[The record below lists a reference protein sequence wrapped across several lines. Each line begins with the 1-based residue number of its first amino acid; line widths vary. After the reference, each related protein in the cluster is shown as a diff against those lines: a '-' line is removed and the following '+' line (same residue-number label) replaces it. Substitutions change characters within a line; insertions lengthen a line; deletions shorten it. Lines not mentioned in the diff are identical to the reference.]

1 MKKTVGIR
9 WMAAVLAAVTLLAA
23 CGQEQQP
30 VPATEGAAPAPDGIP
45 STPGSASQSTPLDP
59 GSTVGTVSEPA
70 ATPESPESP
79 AAPQAE
85 AQPDASAWLG
95 TWRWVNADKYNSST
109 IEIKSVDERQMVFSL
124 LAFHVTN
131 MKTLDGSHGNIENG
145 VAEMVGNEAV
155 FTDVEDE
162 DFELR
167 LSLTDDHLTLTTNK
181 TYIQF
186 GAFVTVDGAYARWK
200 PEPTNTDYLIVPGQ
214 SLGKISLGMTQDE
227 VIQQLGK
234 PTAEEENRMIY
245 QSSEHEIILYVKEQ
259 TVRQIAFSS
268 PAFSTAERVNT
279 GNFAD
284 YGDFFT
290 RSECQQRFLH
300 LRDEWNE
307 GGLAFFTFNSDAPED
322 NTEYRQR
329 VCGYIYEG
337 PQMDEEPLIGAEWKP
352 VSP

>member
-1 MKKTVGIR
+1 MKKMMWMT
-9 WMAAVLAAVTLLAA
+9 WMAAALAAITILAA
-23 CGQEQQP
+23 CDQQQQP
-30 VPATEGAAPAPDGIP
+30 VPATEDAASAPGGKTAEPEIASP
-45 STPGSASQSTPLDP
+45 STPSEPDAAR
-59 GSTVGTVSEPA
+59 GTSEPA
-70 ATPESPESP
+70 AAAAASGPPP
-79 AAPQAE
+79 ASQAE
-85 AQPDASAWLG
+85 APLDASAWLG
-95 TWRWVNADKYNSST
+95 TWRWVESDKYNSAT
-109 IEIKSVDERQMVFSL
+109 IDIKSIDERQMVFSL
-124 LAFHVTN
+124 IAFHVTN
-131 MKTLDGSHGNIENG
+131 MKTMDGSHGNIENG

-167 LSLTDDHLTLTTNK
+167 MSLTDDHLTVTTNK
-181 TYIQF
+181 NYIGF

-200 PEPTNTDYLIVPGQ
+200 PEPANTDYLVMPGQ

-227 VIQQLGK
+227 VVRQLGQ
-234 PTAEEENRMIY
+234 PTAKEENRMIY
-245 QSSEHEIILYVKEQ
+245 QSSEHEIILYLKEQ

-268 PAFSTAERVNT
+268 PAFSTAEGVNT
-279 GNFAD
+279 GNFTD

-307 GGLAFFTFNSDAPED
+307 GGLAFFTFNADAPED

-329 VCGYIYEG
+329 VRGHIYESQ
-337 PQMDEEPLIGAEWKP
+337 QMYEEPLIGAEWKP